1 MKNLAILKYFIKSK
15 NNLDDLNKIIKKIE
29 KLSIP
34 KFPYDGSY
42 LKKKGVKEGL
52 FMGKI
57 LKKMENEWLNNEFKI
72 SDEVILKIIKN
83 QDN

>member
-1 MKNLAILKYFIKSK
+1 
-15 NNLDDLNKIIKKIE
+15 
-29 KLSIP
+29 
-34 KFPYDGSY
+34 
-42 LKKKGVKEGL
+42 
-52 FMGKI
+52 MGKI